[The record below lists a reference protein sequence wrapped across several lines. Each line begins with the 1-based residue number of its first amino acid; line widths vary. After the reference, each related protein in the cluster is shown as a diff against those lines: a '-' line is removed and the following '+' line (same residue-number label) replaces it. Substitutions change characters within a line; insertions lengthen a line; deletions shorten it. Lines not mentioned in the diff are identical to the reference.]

1 MKNLKLLILTW
12 LLFWSPSNVI
22 AQDKPQFIGEVEQV
36 FRENEPKWKVER
48 TYINS
53 GLGFFKEDIVFRNGK
68 VQASVSIAIWEKVEN
83 AREAFRG
90 ESIAFDN
97 ITGKK
102 MLKSRLQGLGEDSYM
117 WTNRNSSAWPTIRFR
132 RAGVIVEVFAP
143 SVITA
148 KRFAQYVSDRIPL
161 SDIKVHP

>member
-117 WTNRNSSAWPTIRFR
+117 WT
-132 RAGVIVEVFAP
+132 
-143 SVITA
+143 
-148 KRFAQYVSDRIPL
+148 
-161 SDIKVHP
+161 